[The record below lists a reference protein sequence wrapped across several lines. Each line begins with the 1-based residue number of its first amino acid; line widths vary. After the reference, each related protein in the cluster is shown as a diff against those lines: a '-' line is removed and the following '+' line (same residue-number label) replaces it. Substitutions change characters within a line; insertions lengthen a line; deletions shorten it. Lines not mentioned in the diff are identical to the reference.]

1 MLTMTKIK
9 GRLGEKEDLSD
20 TMVVVSRRAA
30 ADNDILPGLRA
41 QQTRHQ
47 GVPHQER
54 LPVHEGAPRRG
65 EEVRRVRRAQLVLVG
80 LVRQG
85 RELQGARLRHS
96 RPLDQVLEEVE
107 GH

>member
-1 MLTMTKIK
+1 
-9 GRLGEKEDLSD
+9 
-20 TMVVVSRRAA
+20 MVVVSRCSA

-47 GVPHQER
+47 GVPHQDLVR
-54 LPVHEGAPRRG
+54 VHEGATGRG

-85 RELQGARLRHS
+85 RELQGARRRYS
-96 RPLDQVLEEVE
+96 RPLDQALEEVE
-107 GH
+107 SH